1 MYEKTLAKPPSS
13 NHACLC
19 CHIIVVCIGP
29 LLSEMCRILY
39 MDSTVRFLTM
49 PFDQGPLIEN
59 FTPIYCFAF
68 HRILMFEEKMKEEE
82 KPSGVAPKK
91 SLADLP

>member
-1 MYEKTLAKPPSS
+1 
-13 NHACLC
+13 
-19 CHIIVVCIGP
+19 
-29 LLSEMCRILY
+29 
-39 MDSTVRFLTM
+39 M

-59 FTPIYCFAF
+59 FTRVYCFAF

-82 KPSGVAPKK
+82 KPTGVAPKK

>member
-1 MYEKTLAKPPSS
+1 
-13 NHACLC
+13 
-19 CHIIVVCIGP
+19 
-29 LLSEMCRILY
+29 

-49 PFDQGPLIEN
+49 PFNQG
-59 FTPIYCFAF
+59 PIYCFAF

-82 KPSGVAPKK
+82 KPTGVAPKK